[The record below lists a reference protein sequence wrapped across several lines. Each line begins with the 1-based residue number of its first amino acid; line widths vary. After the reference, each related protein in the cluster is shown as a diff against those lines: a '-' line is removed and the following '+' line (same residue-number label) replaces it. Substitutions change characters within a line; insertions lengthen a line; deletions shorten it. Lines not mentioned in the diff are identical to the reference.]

1 MDALHAAFLS
11 EKRMT
16 IAGIRAWDASLSG
29 RHADLTHAA
38 VELVA
43 TAFDGRLADA
53 GWPWVREAEELGVF
67 WLDPEP
73 MRDFDGCTH
82 GDLALLPVVEA
93 LLGGRRVPDLV
104 QLLQR
109 FDHCTVELVLAA
121 FTRASRWQRDVA
133 LYAFGG
139 DPWAVSGWIA
149 SQRARYAPE
158 AVPVRWAS

>member
-1 MDALHAAFLS
+1 MNPGRDAWLC

-16 IAGIRAWDASLSG
+16 IAGIRAWDASLTG

-38 VELVA
+38 VELVT

-53 GWPWVREAEELGVF
+53 GWPWVREAGELGVF

-82 GDLALLPVVEA
+82 GNLAVLPVVEA

-109 FDHCTVELVLAA
+109 LDNGTVELVLAA
-121 FTRASRWQRDVA
+121 FTQASLLQRDVA
-133 LYAFGG
+133 LYSFGG